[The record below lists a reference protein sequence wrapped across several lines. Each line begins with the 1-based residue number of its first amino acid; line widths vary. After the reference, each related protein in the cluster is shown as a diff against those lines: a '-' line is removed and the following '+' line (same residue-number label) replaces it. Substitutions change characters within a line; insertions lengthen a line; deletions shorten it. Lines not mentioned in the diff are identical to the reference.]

1 MTSLRAIAAALAVV
15 CAVAFVALWPRDA
28 EVVQWTV
35 ADVETNAPQD
45 EAADVTAPDAQRSV
59 VEPDPT
65 AASEADREELQART
79 ITVRGRVVDRFGGP
93 IAGAAV
99 HVELRGGGSE
109 RVRRPVTTAADGTF
123 ALRGPMRL
131 PRTVRVRASHP
142 EHAPSVVDRP
152 VSEVS
157 DEVVLG
163 DIVLGGGARVRGQV
177 VRGDGSAVAGAT
189 VELQPDG
196 ATRMAWS
203 LDGTRHVTAT
213 ETDGTGSFELTH
225 VPAGSFF
232 VVARAT
238 RMLPARTDSFA
249 VSEGDEEVLA
259 PLVLQPGAMLTGV
272 VVDRAGRPI
281 AKATVYATTA
291 GQPAAQHHATT
302 GDDGRFAID
311 YLRTAPTSV
320 LARAQGYVSVR
331 QRLDLAVQS
340 DVTIVLEQGLV
351 LRGTVR
357 DESGRPITAFAVRAR
372 RMHDLAE
379 PVAAELAGRSPAEL
393 NAEIRKLTQA
403 LSERGN
409 DPATVARIAELQHA
423 ASQLSLQQRTASAGE
438 QIPQDPGAI
447 VPHPGGEFTLTGL
460 DEGVYAVD
468 VKAEDYQM
476 TRSEA
481 VELRVGQP
489 APSLTV
495 ILQRGVEVHGE
506 VVRETD
512 GRGIAGARVELMRLS
527 EQRPGLRVRG
537 PTIARAIAGPDGT
550 FILRNVRPG
559 TVALRVQAPG
569 YEGEVGPPFVAG
581 HEPARQR
588 IALRPL
594 AALHGRVR
602 RVPPGREREVTVTVF
617 SASRS
622 VATRTLADDG
632 TYRFTDLQPG
642 DYRVAAFLCD
652 ARAAVRRMNAL
663 VRNTPGVD
671 VVLAAGEERAHDLDL
686 SVVPL
691 GALRG
696 TVRINGAAAGGFVV
710 TLSRVEPGNGAQH
723 ATTLHEARVEA
734 DGTFAL
740 RDLDTGP
747 HVLRVLSIA
756 RERVELAQREV
767 VIAADE
773 EHTIAIDVVSCE
785 LTGEV
790 TFA

>member
-1 MTSLRAIAAALAVV
+1 
-15 CAVAFVALWPRDA
+15 
-28 EVVQWTV
+28 
-35 ADVETNAPQD
+35 
-45 EAADVTAPDAQRSV
+45 
-59 VEPDPT
+59 
-65 AASEADREELQART
+65 
-79 ITVRGRVVDRFGGP
+79 
-93 IAGAAV
+93 
-99 HVELRGGGSE
+99 
-109 RVRRPVTTAADGTF
+109 
-123 ALRGPMRL
+123 
-131 PRTVRVRASHP
+131 
-142 EHAPSVVDRP
+142 
-152 VSEVS
+152 
-157 DEVVLG
+157 
-163 DIVLGGGARVRGQV
+163 
-177 VRGDGSAVAGAT
+177 
-189 VELQPDG
+189 
-196 ATRMAWS
+196 
-203 LDGTRHVTAT
+203 
-213 ETDGTGSFELTH
+213 
-225 VPAGSFF
+225 
-232 VVARAT
+232 
-238 RMLPARTDSFA
+238 
-249 VSEGDEEVLA
+249 
-259 PLVLQPGAMLTGV
+259 
-272 VVDRAGRPI
+272 
-281 AKATVYATTA
+281 
-291 GQPAAQHHATT
+291 
-302 GDDGRFAID
+302 
-311 YLRTAPTSV
+311 
-320 LARAQGYVSVR
+320 
-331 QRLDLAVQS
+331 
-340 DVTIVLEQGLV
+340 
-351 LRGTVR
+351 
-357 DESGRPITAFAVRAR
+357 ESGRPITAFAVRAR
-372 RMHDLAE
+372 RRHDLAE

-512 GRGIAGARVELMRLS
+512 GRGIAGAR
-527 EQRPGLRVRG
+527 
-537 PTIARAIAGPDGT
+537 GT

-652 ARAAVRRMNAL
+652 ARAAVRR
-663 VRNTPGVD
+663 
-671 VVLAAGEERAHDLDL
+671 
-686 SVVPL
+686 
-691 GALRG
+691 
-696 TVRINGAAAGGFVV
+696 
-710 TLSRVEPGNGAQH
+710 
-723 ATTLHEARVEA
+723 
-734 DGTFAL
+734 
-740 RDLDTGP
+740 
-747 HVLRVLSIA
+747 
-756 RERVELAQREV
+756 
-767 VIAADE
+767 
-773 EHTIAIDVVSCE
+773 
-785 LTGEV
+785 
-790 TFA
+790 